1 MYGAIQSLS
10 SEDPWRLRTC
20 FYNGKK
26 YIALEV
32 PYSASFHDHG
42 FQFAGWANSSGES
55 LRCVNYMIN
64 DQPVNQNLIS
74 DIQDFQSNMTET
86 YDVSQMNIIGNVSI
100 GTGTVDPNY
109 HLQVKGKI
117 RTQEI
122 KVENQNWPDYVFDPS
137 YELQSLKVTERFIKE
152 NKHLPGIPSAKEVS
166 VNGLNVGE
174 MNSRLLQKIE
184 ELTLHI
190 IEQDKR
196 IERLEAGK

>member
-1 MYGAIQSLS
+1 
-10 SEDPWRLRTC
+10 
-20 FYNGKK
+20 
-26 YIALEV
+26 
-32 PYSASFHDHG
+32 
-42 FQFAGWANSSGES
+42 
-55 LRCVNYMIN
+55 MIN